1 MEKMKSEVMCNE
13 KDKEKQDDTFNMTIN
28 SELKKKFNIKCIE
41 NNTMMA
47 RVLKE
52 FIKNY
57 VEN

>member
-1 MEKMKSEVMCNE
+1 MEKMKSEIMYNE

>member
-1 MEKMKSEVMCNE
+1 MEKMKSEVMCNK